1 MVTGEDDFMSFFGS
15 AEGMNEEDAKNCK
28 GFHLNYVKGINA
40 VIVLGCRNLLV
51 CIDEKLVPFF
61 KKQNFEIESL
71 EDGTFFA
78 LKNNSRV
85 ISDTL

>member
-1 MVTGEDDFMSFFGS
+1 MVKGKNDFMSFFGS
-15 AEGMNEEDAKNCK
+15 AEGMDEEGAKNCK
-28 GFHLNYVKGINA
+28 GFHLNYVKDINA

-61 KKQNFEIESL
+61 KDQNFEVESL